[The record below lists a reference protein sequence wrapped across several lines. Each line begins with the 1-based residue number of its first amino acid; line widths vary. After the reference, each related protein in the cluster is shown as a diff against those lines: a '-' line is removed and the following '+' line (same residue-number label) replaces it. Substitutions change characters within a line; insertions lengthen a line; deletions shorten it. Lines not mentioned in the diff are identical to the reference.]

1 MDICSF
7 NSGKWVEYQLKT
19 PISGNFIFQFRY
31 ESNMNAV
38 YIDDKKVLETEFP
51 KTDNE
56 WSNFDCKI
64 PLKSGQQTLKIK
76 VANGLT
82 NINWFRFQ

>member
-1 MDICSF
+1 
-7 NSGKWVEYQLKT
+7 
-19 PISGNFIFQFRY
+19 
-31 ESNMNAV
+31 MNAV